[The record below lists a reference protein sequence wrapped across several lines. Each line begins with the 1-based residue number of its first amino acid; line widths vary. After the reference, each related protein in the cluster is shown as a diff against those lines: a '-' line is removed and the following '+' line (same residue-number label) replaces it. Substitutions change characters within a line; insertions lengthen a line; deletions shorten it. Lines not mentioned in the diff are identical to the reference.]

1 MYYGES
7 SRSWWDRA
15 RDHCQALVT
24 KNKDYAVVKHWIC
37 KHGDMDDPPNYEF
50 KLESTHKSA
59 IHRQITEAIR
69 IDSEPEE
76 NLMNGKAEW
85 GHNRVPRLKL
95 PEDQVPQ
102 QQPLGSP
109 QDDDAQTEHVRGKR
123 RPERQQESD
132 NFSMQYTQRAKRIR
146 HEKKALRDTEF
157 ATNWPR
163 VPSLDL
169 KGKSTKRGQ
178 SNS

>member
-1 MYYGES
+1 
-7 SRSWWDRA
+7 
-15 RDHCQALVT
+15 
-24 KNKDYAVVKHWIC
+24 
-37 KHGDMDDPPNYEF
+37 MDDPPNYEF

-169 KGKSTKRGQ
+169 KGKGTKRGQ